1 MTKILS
7 LLFLLFS
14 VSIVNAQSSQ
24 QLCYTSNGSN
34 CIQAV
39 ASYKNIK
46 IAVSSATTAEIIAAV
61 SGKIIYISN
70 WNVISS
76 AAGTLKFVYGT
87 GTNCATDP
95 TDLTG
100 AYTFGTSTV
109 ISVGNG
115 IGSIITVPPGKALC
129 ITSASTINA
138 QGSLSYSQF

>member
-1 MTKILS
+1 MKK
-7 LLFLLFS
+7 LLALFILLFS
-14 VSIVNAQSSQ
+14 FNVANAQSTQ
-24 QLCYTSNGSN
+24 QLCYTSDGSN

-39 ASYKNIK
+39 ASYKSLK
-46 IAVSSATTAEIIAAV
+46 IAVSSATTAEIIAAG
-61 SGKIIYISN
+61 SGTTIYVSN

-87 GTNCATDP
+87 GTNCGTGT

-115 IGSIITVPPGKALC
+115 VGVVLAVPPSNALC
-129 ITSASTINA
+129 ITSTSTVNA